1 MLAESP
7 TGKTSQ
13 RSVLALP
20 GPQASWELLLASLST
35 PSSASPQS
43 GCKPVT
49 TTIRKDTAGLWCI
62 HHHGCAF
69 PASSWH
75 QALKFA
81 HDLHHTMTTTSR
93 SSGPRQHP
101 QPWAHNGKWWVRI
114 PDPTRF
120 RTQQEAR
127 KAAADFIRTKA
138 CLYDGCNQ
146 PGGDYLGWGRG
157 FRLCKYHANQAK
169 RTLNRRRTA

>member
-1 MLAESP
+1 MTVKP
-7 TGKTSQ
+7 TT
-13 RSVLALP
+13 
-20 GPQASWELLLASLST
+20 
-35 PSSASPQS
+35 
-43 GCKPVT
+43 
-49 TTIRKDTAGLWCI
+49 RKDQTGLWCV
-62 HHHGCAF
+62 HHNGCTF

-75 QALKFA
+75 EALKFA
-81 HDLHHTMTTTSR
+81 HDLHHTMTTAPR
-93 SSGPRQHP
+93 GRGPRQHP
-101 QPWAHNGKWWVRI
+101 QPWAHDGKWWVNI

-120 RTQQEAR
+120 HTQQEAR
-127 KAAADFIRTKA
+127 EAAADFIRTKA